1 MLFGSIRDLW
11 GICLRLFL
19 KWMDGHEYHA
29 SSTSNLLSN
38 IYFDVTAIMKEMKKG
53 KAIAQVEDGD
63 ISSIHLG
70 DFGGM

>member
-1 MLFGSIRDLW
+1 
-11 GICLRLFL
+11 
-19 KWMDGHEYHA
+19 MDGHEYHT

-38 IYFDVTAIMKEMKKG
+38 IYFDVTAVMKEMKKG

-63 ISSIHLG
+63 ISNIHLG